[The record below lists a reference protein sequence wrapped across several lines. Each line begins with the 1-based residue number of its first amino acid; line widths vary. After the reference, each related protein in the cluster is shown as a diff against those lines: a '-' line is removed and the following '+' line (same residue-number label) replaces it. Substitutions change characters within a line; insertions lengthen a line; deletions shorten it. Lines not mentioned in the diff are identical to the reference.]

1 MWNYVFLLHLIMRQ
15 ILDCYFV
22 YAENYPD
29 AVDSIGRDK
38 LVRDFFANKALP
50 MISVKCSPYH
60 IGSTSLIMG
69 DAAHAMVPFYGQGM
83 NCGME
88 DCVVFDELLELYN
101 DDLSQVLPA
110 YTKQRNPDA
119 EAIVD
124 LAMYNY
130 IVMRDLVNSKLFLLR
145 KKWDDLLSSLF
156 PRTWTPLYTMV
167 TFTRVRYHLCIANK
181 EWQDRIAEHQL
192 KTSTRRLQCVTDHGG
207 ENNMATHIPGIYEEN
222 LRNSIKSCKLLV
234 VGAGGIGCELLKNLV
249 LTGFEEIEVIDL
261 DTIDVSNLNRQFLFH
276 KQHVG
281 RSKSEVAR
289 ESTYGVPFYQKFT
302 VVMNALDNRA
312 ARNHVNRMCLAAGV
326 PLVESG
332 TAGYLGQ
339 VTVIQKGLTECY
351 ECQPKPTQKT
361 FPGCTIRNT
370 PSEPIHCIVGEA
382 GQSALDDAANDTGN
396 VERVSTRGW
405 ATSHDYNS
413 KKLFSKLFSDDIQ
426 YLLSMDKLW
435 EKRRRPTPLD
445 WDKIQ
450 DKAMAGNIVPAI
462 ATTNA
467 IIAGLIRL
475 LVPCVLDKPN
485 PKCYVCSEK
494 PELCVRL
501 NIEKTTVRTLED
513 KILKS
518 ALNMV
523 APDVEI
529 SDGKGTILISSEEGE
544 TEANSDKMLKEF
556 NVVDGTRLNCD
567 DFLQNYT
574 LMVNLIHSDKLEDGV
589 EFEVIGNPDELK
601 KAQEEQ
607 AKMDTDA
614 GDSSNGP
621 AGAGASSAVPSDDEN
636 DLVCLDDEQDAA
648 KKRKIEE
655 DEERK
660 PAKKLRSATPDDDDI
675 IIL

>member
-1 MWNYVFLLHLIMRQ
+1 
-15 ILDCYFV
+15 
-22 YAENYPD
+22 
-29 AVDSIGRDK
+29 
-38 LVRDFFANKALP
+38 
-50 MISVKCSPYH
+50 
-60 IGSTSLIMG
+60 
-69 DAAHAMVPFYGQGM
+69 
-83 NCGME
+83 
-88 DCVVFDELLELYN
+88 
-101 DDLSQVLPA
+101 
-110 YTKQRNPDA
+110 
-119 EAIVD
+119 
-124 LAMYNY
+124 
-130 IVMRDLVNSKLFLLR
+130 
-145 KKWDDLLSSLF
+145 
-156 PRTWTPLYTMV
+156 
-167 TFTRVRYHLCIANK
+167 
-181 EWQDRIAEHQL
+181 
-192 KTSTRRLQCVTDHGG
+192 
-207 ENNMATHIPGIYEEN
+207 MATHIPGIYEEN

-289 ESTYGVPFYQKFT
+289 ESALRFNPKAKITAYHDTITKSTYGVPFYQKFT

-370 PSEPIHCIVGEA
+370 PSEPIHCIVWAKHLFNQLFGEADPDEDVSPDSADPEQVGEA

-450 DKAMAGNIVPAI
+450 DKDVIEDGEGLIQDQRPWTITECRDIFNTSVGNLYERLQILDDDTLVWDKDDKDSMDFVTACSNIRAHIFGIQQKTRFDVKSMAGNIVPAI

-467 IIAGLIRL
+467 IIAGLIVLEAMKILQGKIEECKTVYLNRKPNPRKRL